1 MSITIHI
8 PTTLRDLTA
17 GAAQVS
23 AQGDSL
29 GEVID
34 DLERRWPGLEQ
45 RLLKGRTLV
54 RFMNL
59 YVNDQDVR
67 FHGGLEARVA
77 PGDEITILPAVAGGQ
92 DRRNPA

>member
-17 GAAQVS
+17 GAAQVT
-23 AQGDSL
+23 AEGGNL

-45 RLLKGRTLV
+45 RLLKNRTLV

-67 FHGGLEARVA
+67 FNGGLDARVT

-92 DRRNPA
+92 QRRNPA